1 MNYLIYIV
9 LFLIFKK
16 IIPFSINN
24 LLDNP
29 YNYRNELCSY
39 NGISTYNS
47 STNEVTCEC
56 DEKYTNEPRKNK
68 LKYINGHLIQCSYE
82 RKSRVVVI
90 FLALCIPFGFDFL
103 YLERYIIFSIV
114 FTVIT
119 IMFVSNIAI
128 FILNYKINI
137 KKTDTKIQRRFNKMS
152 NRDQN
157 ENINE
162 DNKCI
167 KCLGSIAKLLAM
179 NHLIYMTIDLT
190 LHLIGKIPD
199 VNKVQTEN
207 DFIYLFPYHD

>member
-39 NGISTYNS
+39 NGIPTYNS

-137 KKTDTKIQRRFNKMS
+137 KKVDTKIQRRFNKMS
-152 NRDQN
+152 KRDQN

-162 DNKCI
+162 ENKCI
-167 KCLGSIAKLLAM
+167 KCLGLVAKLLAM

-190 LHLIGKIPD
+190 FHLIGKIPD

>member
-39 NGISTYNS
+39 NGIPTYNP

-190 LHLIGKIPD
+190 LHLLDIAHAYYKLN
-199 VNKVQTEN
+199 NK
-207 DFIYLFPYHD
+207 F